1 MKMNIKFGNKKLT
14 NNLKHILKNLLLNI
28 GFIILLQITLYIF
41 FAYILKSE
49 NVKTDFSDLSNFLFF
64 FIFSL
69 PIYINFYILS
79 LVYIYR
85 SKHKFL
91 RILSYIL
98 TVLLIIIIII
108 IHLFFFG
115 ASHTNFVTFD

>member
-69 PIYINFYILS
+69 PLAIINSIIS
-79 LVYIYR
+79 LVYR

-115 ASHTNFVTFD
+115 ASHTNFATFD

>member
-1 MKMNIKFGNKKLT
+1 MNIKFGNKKLT

-69 PIYINFYILS
+69 PLAIINSIIS
-79 LVYIYR
+79 LVYR